1 MVGPTNKLYLSPFIS
16 YIPNNF
22 MEFFFLSL
30 PFSLS
35 SLPFFPFSYF
45 LYFFPK
51 YSVKD
56 EGALVVAP
64 RIFLGIIKK
73 FKLNK
78 I

>member
-1 MVGPTNKLYLSPFIS
+1 
-16 YIPNNF
+16 